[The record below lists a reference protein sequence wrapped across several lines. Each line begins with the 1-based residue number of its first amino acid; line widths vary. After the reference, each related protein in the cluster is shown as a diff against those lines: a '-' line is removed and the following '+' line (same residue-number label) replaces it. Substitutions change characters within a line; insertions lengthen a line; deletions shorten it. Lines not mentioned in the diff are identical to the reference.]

1 MSDSIPNSPSE
12 FFANLPPE
20 KQLLNAVET
29 EIQYINRVQEE
40 VSDAEDDDIFET
52 SIGQHRAMLACWLAA
67 NESLKTYV
75 QITIKVKGLILI
87 LWMQIKIRLLLNWEK
102 N

>member
-75 QITIKVKGLILI
+75 QITIKVKQFLGLF
-87 LWMQIKIRLLLNWEK
+87 RR
-102 N
+102 